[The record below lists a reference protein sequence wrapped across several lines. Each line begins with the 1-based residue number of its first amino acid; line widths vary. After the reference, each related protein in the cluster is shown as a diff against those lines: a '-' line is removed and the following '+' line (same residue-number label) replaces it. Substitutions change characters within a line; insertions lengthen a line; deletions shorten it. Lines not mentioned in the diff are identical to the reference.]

1 MSVNEVK
8 IKPAP
13 FELEVKGTGHP
24 SSRTYAIG
32 DEDHT
37 LGNALRHV
45 LMQNAQVDFAGYS
58 VPHPSEPVVQIRV
71 QTAGRVRRR
80 DGRILGVDDDDN
92 DDENVDTRLPATEVL
107 KDACETLIAQCDIVL
122 DQVEE
127 LMPEVRKDRMDL
139 EDVLR
144 NEGYDEGEGME
155 EEEEMGGDNYGDEDH
170 DDEMM

>member
-1 MSVNEVK
+1 MK

-13 FELEVKGTGHP
+13 FELEVKGTGHA

-32 DEDHT
+32 AEDHT

-45 LMQNAQVDFAGYS
+45 LMQNSKVDFAGYS

-71 QTAGRVRRR
+71 QTAGRKIRQ
-80 DGRILGVDDDDN
+80 
-92 DDENVDTRLPATEVL
+92 ENGEEVDTRLPATEAL
-107 KDACETLIAQCDIVL
+107 KDACDTLISQCETVL

-127 LMPEVRKDRMDL
+127 VMPEVRKDRMDL

-144 NEGYDEGEGME
+144 NEGFDEEG
-155 EEEEMGGDNYGDEDH
+155 DDVADEDVEEGSYEE
-170 DDEMM
+170 DMM